1 MEVFTKSFRRLLQQ
15 NAQQVFPTGA
25 RSTEPNGSYQHL
37 VDEMQKLRTH
47 VEQAGKIAESIDS
60 TEGDLY
66 RDFDLLTF
74 MTHFQLDPIA
84 KTLLALACRSATK
97 ADLQTKGR
105 YFIPFYTL
113 VYNIDFEQPMRFCQ
127 VSAKNY

>member
-47 VEQAGKIAESIDS
+47 VDQAGKIAESIDS

-74 MTHFQLDPIA
+74 VTHFQLDPIA

-97 ADLQTKGR
+97 ADLQTKGQ
-105 YFIPFYTL
+105 YFIPFHIL
-113 VYNIDFEQPMRFCQ
+113 VFNVDSGQPMRSYQ